1 LSKKTVRAYDG
12 LSFHQIHLAMKAGVP
27 NLLLSSLNKFQWDR
41 IRISQQNYI
50 HFQIHEW
57 MMGRFSVDF
66 SCSFKVPNLL
76 WCYSFLAN
84 YWEEKIKHLFCQ
96 KC

>member
-1 LSKKTVRAYDG
+1 MNKKTIRLYDG
-12 LSFHQIHLAMKAGVP
+12 KSLHQIHLAMKAGVP
-27 NLLLSSLNKFQWDR
+27 NLLLSSLDKFEWNR

-76 WCYSFLAN
+76 WDYSFLAT
-84 YWEEKIKHLFCQ
+84 YWEEKIKHFFS
-96 KC
+96 KKP

>member
-1 LSKKTVRAYDG
+1 LDKKTIRLYDG
-12 LSFHQIHLAMKAGVP
+12 KSLHQIHLAMKAGVP
-27 NLLLSSLNKFQWDR
+27 NLLLSSLDKFQWDR

-66 SCSFKVPNLL
+66 SCSFKLPNLL
-76 WCYSFLAN
+76 WYYSFLAN
-84 YWEEKIKHLFCQ
+84 YWEEKIKHFFSQ
-96 KC
+96 KS

>member
-1 LSKKTVRAYDG
+1 LNRKILRVYDG
-12 LSFHQIHLAMKAGVP
+12 LSFHQIHRAMKAGVP
-27 NLLLSSLNKFQWDR
+27 NLLLSSLDKFQWDR

-57 MMGRFSVDF
+57 MMGRFSVEF
-66 SCSFKVPNLL
+66 SFSFKVPNLI

-84 YWEEKIKHLFCQ
+84 FWEEKITHLFSR